1 MKKGVLLVLLMI
13 FCAHVSAQRSCGT
26 EDYMN
31 EMMKDPV
38 YAKQWAKDQEK
49 LQNELARRA
58 NLGRSSF
65 AMNEIVIPVAVHF
78 PEGSEADRTCLEDLA
93 QNQID
98 ILNADFT
105 ATNLDANLWVD
116 AVATGNYPGIIHGAA
131 NIKFCIATS
140 NHPANTDDDLIEGG
154 PAVSIGYNFGG
165 GTSTDPLWGG
175 YLNFLV
181 KTLGG
186 GTLGFSP
193 KPGNITAGQSVTIN
207 TFAFGSGAGCPGF
220 EPGAPYNLGRT
231 TTHELGHFFDLS
243 HVWGDGPC
251 SADDDVADTP
261 LQDAANGG
269 CPAPAQ
275 FPACN
280 PGEFELSMNYMDYTD
295 DACMYMFS
303 QGQIDVVDAYVAG
316 VLQPQFK
323 PNTVPICVET
333 PEYTMTDGL
342 INTCNGIFYDSGGAD
357 ADYSNGENEVTFTI
371 CPENPGQV
379 IQLDFTSFS
388 TQLNLDILTIYNAD
402 NADDPTTIIQEYSGT
417 DPADSPGLVA
427 AMTTNASGCLTL
439 VFTSNGFGVESGWQA
454 NISCQDPPT
463 ACQTVLAQLD
473 SAFPEPNAEGYILVC
488 PGEEITLS
496 GSGTFS
502 EPGGGDGA
510 TYQWDTGDGTL
521 IDGQT
526 ATFSYDTPG
535 VYLANLNIWDTNTS
549 ILPEGC
555 KNTNLINQIIQVST
569 TPDFTATV
577 PDQDPLC
584 FGATTSITAVVTPT
598 TFNNECTEAVSEE
611 TFLPDGNGDLYTTCI
626 TVSCF
631 QSDQVIEDITD
642 LIDICLNIEH
652 SYVGDLEIS
661 LISPDGVEVT
671 LLDYYGFGF
680 GQFLGGANDDGS
692 NQPGVGADYCF
703 SMAGNE
709 TLINGDLIIAGNPPR
724 QSITPGLYLPEDSFQ
739 NLIGSPLNGN
749 WCIEVVDNLAV
760 DNGYIFSW
768 VLNFD
773 PALNPAN
780 LSFTPQIISGSWAD
794 DPSIAETNG
803 DTITIA
809 PPTEG
814 QYCYTYTVVDDFDC
828 EYTHEVC
835 VDVLPEIIFDVPSN
849 LFVCDSPA
857 PPYVFDLSQ
866 NEATMLASNPNP
878 EDYVVTFHNDI
889 TAAENDTGAIM
900 DTTAYSGTV
909 NEEIFVRFEYLDSNC
924 FVIESFQ
931 LKLIDLPQIFAAQ
944 DIVKCDD
951 LSNDG
956 VEFFDLD
963 ERTSSILGTQLATD
977 YEVTYHIDLASA
989 EAGTANLTSPY
1000 LSTSDA
1006 QGIYVRVQPVGG
1018 GGCFIVSPDPLFYLI
1033 VTNKATAV
1041 APENLSKCDS
1051 SGTGALEATFDLEQ
1065 QTATILGALQDPST
1079 FTVTYHSDPTDAES
1093 GDSPLVSPLTTTS
1106 RTIYVRVEEDG
1117 LPDCYE
1123 TTQFDITVYPN
1134 PEVTDQSAT
1143 VCSASTVGLTLAD
1156 DVDGPSVV
1164 SYDLTS
1170 ITPEAGL
1177 AADASNAVLGTNL
1190 ASDAIASDVWTN
1202 TTATPLDVV
1211 YSFTPVSSDNCT
1223 GAAFTVT
1230 VTVNPL
1236 PVPAP
1241 AFIDSKC
1248 DDDTD
1253 GLQTFDMSGVAAQVI
1268 GAQTD
1273 MVVSYHLT
1281 LTDAENNTAAL
1292 GDNITTTTPN
1302 LQTIHIRLENTLTN
1316 CYATSTIDLVVD
1328 PLPEIDLE
1336 GNYVICSDA
1345 TGGGLDYVVVDPG
1358 LSPATYNFIWRD
1370 ELGDVL
1376 STDSTYTVDQGGIY
1390 SLEVSFASTAAG
1402 CSAPLE
1408 IFTVSESGA
1417 PAVAVDVVTEAFAD
1431 THVVV
1436 ATAVGTGIYE
1446 FSLDQGP
1453 WLDSGT
1459 FIGVDPG
1466 DHTVYVRDVNGCGVT
1481 AKMIYI
1487 VDYPKYFTPNGD
1499 GYHDTWNIDALSS
1512 QLGSKI
1518 YIFDRYGKLLKQI
1531 TPAGEG
1537 WDGTYNGQQMPT
1549 TDYWFMLEYNDL
1561 NTGVPKQLRA
1571 HFSLKR

>member
-1 MKKGVLLVLLMI
+1 MKKGLLLVLIMV
-13 FCAHVSAQRSCGT
+13 FCAHVSAQERSCGT
-26 EDYMN
+26 EEYMQ
-31 EMMKDPV
+31 EMLKDPV
-38 YAKQWAKDQEK
+38 FKKQWAEDK
-49 LQNELARRA
+49 LNLKKELARRSDT
-58 NLGRSSF
+58 NRNSF
-65 AMNEIVIPVAVHF
+65 LMDEIVIPVAVHF
-78 PEGSEADRTCLEDLA
+78 PEGSEADRACLEALA

-154 PAVSIGYNFGG
+154 PAVSIGYDFGG

-193 KPGNITAGQSVTIN
+193 KPGNITAGQSVTMN
-207 TFAFGSGAGCPGF
+207 TFSFGSGAGCPGF

-251 SADDDVADTP
+251 SADDGVADTP

-388 TQLNLDILTIYNAD
+388 TQSNLDILTIYNAD

-427 AMTTNASGCLTL
+427 ATTTNASGCLTL

-473 SAFPEPNAEGYILVC
+473 SAFPEPNADGYILVC

-598 TFNNECTEAVSEE
+598 TFINECTIPESEL
-611 TFLPDGNGDLYTTCI
+611 TFLPDVPGFTPESYETSIIVD
-626 TVSCF
+626 CF
-631 QSDQVIEDITD
+631 ESDQTLDDINQLIE
-642 LIDICLNIEH
+642 ICLVLEH
-652 SYVGDLEIS
+652 SYLGDLDIE
-661 LISPDGVEVT
+661 LISPS
-671 LLDYYGFGF
+671 
-680 GQFLGGANDDGS
+680 GQTVVLQNQNGGSANLGIPWATGSVDGS
-692 NQPGVGADYCF
+692 SNNTTPGEGFQYCF
-703 SMAGNE
+703 VPDDSLPTLTQGIQSGGVFPNGN
-709 TLINGDLIIAGNPPR
+709 G
-724 QSITPGLYLPEDSFQ
+724 PGTYTDSFVPEG
-739 NLIGSPLNGN
+739 NYSSDESMNSLLGSFLNGS
-749 WCIEVVDNLAV
+749 WTIKITDNIAA
-760 DNGYIFSW
+760 DNGHIFSW

-773 PALNPAN
+773 PALTPAN

-889 TAAENDTGAIM
+889 TAAENDTGAIT

-931 LKLIDLPQIFAAQ
+931 LKLIDLPQIFAAE

-956 VEFFDLD
+956 VELFNLD

-989 EAGTANLTSPY
+989 EAGTADLTSPY

-1041 APENLSKCDS
+1041 APQNLSECDS
-1051 SGTGALEATFDLEQ
+1051 SSTGTLEATFDLEQ
-1065 QTATILGALQDPST
+1065 QAATILGALQDPST
-1079 FTVTYHSDPTDAES
+1079 FTVTFHS
-1093 GDSPLVSPLTTTS
+1093 
-1106 RTIYVRVEEDG
+1106 I
-1117 LPDCYE
+1117 
-1123 TTQFDITVYPN
+1123 
-1134 PEVTDQSAT
+1134 
-1143 VCSASTVGLTLAD
+1143 
-1156 DVDGPSVV
+1156 
-1164 SYDLTS
+1164 
-1170 ITPEAGL
+1170 
-1177 AADASNAVLGTNL
+1177 
-1190 ASDAIASDVWTN
+1190 
-1202 TTATPLDVV
+1202 
-1211 YSFTPVSSDNCT
+1211 
-1223 GAAFTVT
+1223 
-1230 VTVNPL
+1230 
-1236 PVPAP
+1236 
-1241 AFIDSKC
+1241 
-1248 DDDTD
+1248 
-1253 GLQTFDMSGVAAQVI
+1253 
-1268 GAQTD
+1268 
-1273 MVVSYHLT
+1273 
-1281 LTDAENNTAAL
+1281 
-1292 GDNITTTTPN
+1292 
-1302 LQTIHIRLENTLTN
+1302 
-1316 CYATSTIDLVVD
+1316 
-1328 PLPEIDLE
+1328 
-1336 GNYVICSDA
+1336 
-1345 TGGGLDYVVVDPG
+1345 
-1358 LSPATYNFIWRD
+1358 
-1370 ELGDVL
+1370 
-1376 STDSTYTVDQGGIY
+1376 
-1390 SLEVSFASTAAG
+1390 
-1402 CSAPLE
+1402 
-1408 IFTVSESGA
+1408 
-1417 PAVAVDVVTEAFAD
+1417 
-1431 THVVV
+1431 
-1436 ATAVGTGIYE
+1436 
-1446 FSLDQGP
+1446 
-1453 WLDSGT
+1453 
-1459 FIGVDPG
+1459 
-1466 DHTVYVRDVNGCGVT
+1466 
-1481 AKMIYI
+1481 
-1487 VDYPKYFTPNGD
+1487 
-1499 GYHDTWNIDALSS
+1499 
-1512 QLGSKI
+1512 
-1518 YIFDRYGKLLKQI
+1518 
-1531 TPAGEG
+1531 
-1537 WDGTYNGQQMPT
+1537 
-1549 TDYWFMLEYNDL
+1549 
-1561 NTGVPKQLRA
+1561 
-1571 HFSLKR
+1571 

>member
-1 MKKGVLLVLLMI
+1 MI

>member
-1 MKKGVLLVLLMI
+1 M
-13 FCAHVSAQRSCGT
+13 
-26 EDYMN
+26 
-31 EMMKDPV
+31 
-38 YAKQWAKDQEK
+38 
-49 LQNELARRA
+49 
-58 NLGRSSF
+58 
-65 AMNEIVIPVAVHF
+65 
-78 PEGSEADRTCLEDLA
+78 
-93 QNQID
+93 
-98 ILNADFT
+98 
-105 ATNLDANLWVD
+105 
-116 AVATGNYPGIIHGAA
+116 
-131 NIKFCIATS
+131 
-140 NHPANTDDDLIEGG
+140 
-154 PAVSIGYNFGG
+154 
-165 GTSTDPLWGG
+165 
-175 YLNFLV
+175 
-181 KTLGG
+181 
-186 GTLGFSP
+186 
-193 KPGNITAGQSVTIN
+193 
-207 TFAFGSGAGCPGF
+207 
-220 EPGAPYNLGRT
+220 
-231 TTHELGHFFDLS
+231 
-243 HVWGDGPC
+243 
-251 SADDDVADTP
+251 
-261 LQDAANGG
+261 
-269 CPAPAQ
+269 
-275 FPACN
+275 
-280 PGEFELSMNYMDYTD
+280 
-295 DACMYMFS
+295 
-303 QGQIDVVDAYVAG
+303 
-316 VLQPQFK
+316 
-323 PNTVPICVET
+323 
-333 PEYTMTDGL
+333 
-342 INTCNGIFYDSGGAD
+342 
-357 ADYSNGENEVTFTI
+357 
-371 CPENPGQV
+371 
-379 IQLDFTSFS
+379 
-388 TQLNLDILTIYNAD
+388 
-402 NADDPTTIIQEYSGT
+402 
-417 DPADSPGLVA
+417 
-427 AMTTNASGCLTL
+427 
-439 VFTSNGFGVESGWQA
+439 
-454 NISCQDPPT
+454 
-463 ACQTVLAQLD
+463 
-473 SAFPEPNAEGYILVC
+473 
-488 PGEEITLS
+488 
-496 GSGTFS
+496 
-502 EPGGGDGA
+502 
-510 TYQWDTGDGTL
+510 
-521 IDGQT
+521 
-526 ATFSYDTPG
+526 
-535 VYLANLNIWDTNTS
+535 
-549 ILPEGC
+549 
-555 KNTNLINQIIQVST
+555 
-569 TPDFTATV
+569 
-577 PDQDPLC
+577 
-584 FGATTSITAVVTPT
+584 
-598 TFNNECTEAVSEE
+598 
-611 TFLPDGNGDLYTTCI
+611 
-626 TVSCF
+626 
-631 QSDQVIEDITD
+631 
-642 LIDICLNIEH
+642 
-652 SYVGDLEIS
+652 
-661 LISPDGVEVT
+661 
-671 LLDYYGFGF
+671 
-680 GQFLGGANDDGS
+680 
-692 NQPGVGADYCF
+692 
-703 SMAGNE
+703 
-709 TLINGDLIIAGNPPR
+709 
-724 QSITPGLYLPEDSFQ
+724 
-739 NLIGSPLNGN
+739 
-749 WCIEVVDNLAV
+749 
-760 DNGYIFSW
+760 
-768 VLNFD
+768 
-773 PALNPAN
+773 
-780 LSFTPQIISGSWAD
+780 
-794 DPSIAETNG
+794 
-803 DTITIA
+803 
-809 PPTEG
+809 
-814 QYCYTYTVVDDFDC
+814 
-828 EYTHEVC
+828 
-835 VDVLPEIIFDVPSN
+835 PEIIFDVPSN

-931 LKLIDLPQIFAAQ
+931 LKLIDLPQIFAAE

-956 VEFFDLD
+956 VELFNLD

-1041 APENLSKCDS
+1041 APQNLSKCDS

-1079 FTVTYHSDPTDAES
+1079 FTVSYHSDPTDAES
-1093 GDSPLVSPLTTTS
+1093 GDSPLVSPLTITS
-1106 RTIYVRVEEDG
+1106 TTIYVRVEEDG

-1134 PEVTDQSAT
+1134 PEVSDQSITA
-1143 VCSASTVGLTLAD
+1143 CSASTVGLTLAD
-1156 DVDGPSVV
+1156 DVDGPSVA

-1417 PAVAVDVVTEAFAD
+1417 PAVTVDVVTEAFAD

-1481 AKMIYI
+1481 ATMIYI